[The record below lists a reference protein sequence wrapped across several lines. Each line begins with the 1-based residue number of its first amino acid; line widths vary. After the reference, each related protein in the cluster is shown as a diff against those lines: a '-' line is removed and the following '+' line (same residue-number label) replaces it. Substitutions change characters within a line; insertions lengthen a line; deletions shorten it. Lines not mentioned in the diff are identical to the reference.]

1 MAVTQRSVSSSLIM
15 ILQILVLLHKWD
27 SFLLSTSVSVAS
39 PACNSPWISTIFS
52 YFSSLKSSITLF
64 FFDTI
69 GTLLYLCETCGGYRP
84 TKCTKSSGAKAKN
97 YIKTPDQVAS
107 THIYIYIFLPMCLIT
122 GWAINKLWVLVSS
135 GPFRS
140 GMESSTQPSNMSSL
154 EQVMRF

>member
-27 SFLLSTSVSVAS
+27 SYCPLLSAS
-39 PACNSPWISTIFS
+39 LHRLNSPWISTIFS